1 MRSRLSFVCAAFI
14 MAGCV
19 GSNYEPD
26 DGGSDSGAPDQSAP
40 DSAGKDGGAEDASAN
55 DAAAND
61 GGTASDTGANDAAA
75 NDAASNDAGGDDGA
89 VTDSGGTPDASDGG
103 STTVASVAAYV
114 WANDPTSASY
124 TPSTGYSYNSSGGGI
139 TIARSGT
146 GTYAVTFANLAVSS
160 GDVQVSAYS
169 SSAHCNVTSW
179 GGSTVDV
186 ACYDHTGAA
195 VDSMYTVAVV
205 LNDVNT
211 VASYAAYAWANDPTS
226 ASYTP
231 STGYSYNSAGGAIT
245 ATRSST
251 GSYTMTFGSLSLG
264 SGDVQVS
271 AYNSNAN
278 CNIGSWGGST
288 VYVKCWDHNGAAVD
302 SDYTVSVILNSVA
315 SPAKV
320 VGYAWA
326 SSPSSASYTPSTLYS
341 FNSSG
346 QGITATRSGTG
357 TYAMTFTGLAF
368 SSGDV
373 KVSAYSSS
381 THCNVS
387 SWGGGV
393 AYVKCYDASNTLTD
407 AYYTVILT
415 E

>member
-1 MRSRLSFVCAAFI
+1 MCAAFI

-19 GSNYEPD
+19 ASNYDPD
-26 DGGSDSGAPDQSAP
+26 AGDSDSGAPDQNAP
-40 DSAGKDGGAEDASAN
+40 DSAGKDASAEDASSNDAGTTSDGGANDASANDASAN
-55 DAAAND
+55 DAAP
-61 GGTASDTGANDAAA
+61 
-75 NDAASNDAGGDDGA
+75 NDAGNQDAGP
-89 VTDSGGTPDASDGG
+89 VDSGGTPDASDGG

-114 WANDPTSASY
+114 WANDSTSASY

-139 TIARSGT
+139 TITRSGT
-146 GTYAVTFANLAVSS
+146 GSYAVTFANLAVSS
-160 GDVQVSAYS
+160 GDIQVSAYS
-169 SSAHCNVTSW
+169 SAAHCNVTSW
-179 GGSTVDV
+179 GGSTVYV
-186 ACYDHTGAA
+186 ACYDHSGAA

-205 LNDVNT
+205 LNDVT
-211 VASYAAYAWANDPTS
+211 SVASYAAYAWANDSTS

-231 STGYSYNSAGGAIT
+231 SGGYSYNSAGGAIT
-245 ATRSST
+245 ATRSGT
-251 GSYTMTFGSLSLG
+251 GSYAMTFGGLSLG

-271 AYNSNAN
+271 AYNSNAS

-288 VYVKCWDHNGAAVD
+288 VYVRCWDHNGAAVD
-302 SDYTVSVILNSVA
+302 SVYTVSVILNNVT

-346 QGITATRSGTG
+346 QGITATRSGAG

-407 AYYTVILT
+407 AYYTVVLT